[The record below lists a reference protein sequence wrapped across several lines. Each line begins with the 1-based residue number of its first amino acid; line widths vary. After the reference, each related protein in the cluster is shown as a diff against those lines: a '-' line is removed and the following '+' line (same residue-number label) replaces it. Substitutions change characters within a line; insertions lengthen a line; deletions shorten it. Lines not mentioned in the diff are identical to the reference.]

1 MRNKYVFPLKRKCN
15 YPITNSFELTLDF
28 FEDNI
33 KSGNKAARI
42 KLYPQFILKVTQDC
56 VRR

>member
-1 MRNKYVFPLKRKCN
+1 MFFLKKKKSN
-15 YPITNSFELTLDF
+15 YPIKNVFLIF

>member
-1 MRNKYVFPLKRKCN
+1 MRNKYVFPLKKKCN
-15 YPITNSFELTLDF
+15 YPITNF
-28 FEDNI
+28 FFFFFLEDNI
-33 KSGNKAARI
+33 KSEKNKAARI